1 MTVSIII
8 PIYNGELF
16 LAKCIESVMN
26 QTYDD
31 IEIILINDGSTD
43 NSITICESYQKMDK
57 RLRVFDRPNSGVSD
71 TRNFGI
77 SVASGEYIQFVDCD
91 DSISNNMTEALVAEI
106 QYDQSELAI
115 SGYKIM
121 DLDDN
126 LIEEI
131 RTGHSGCIDKSE
143 FFNLF
148 GEFFE
153 KKGLLNSP
161 CNKMYVKKIIVD
173 NNILFP
179 KDFSLGEDL
188 LFNLKYMET
197 INSISLIDQSY
208 YSYYRVNNQ
217 SLTLKYNSKRLEA
230 QESIYRELRKFMVKY
245 GVYQSRNKIILE
257 SKYIKAI
264 TDAMISFLLNDKMA
278 KEEKRR
284 TIKMVVNT
292 RQFNDSLKVAKLNL
306 KYNLFILLLQSNFVS
321 LTLQLLNLKKK
332 INSVVTQ

>member
-57 RLRVFDRPNSGVSD
+57 RIRVFDRPNSGVSD

-77 SVASGEYIQFVDCD
+77 SVSSGEYIQFVDCD
-91 DSISNNMTEALVAEI
+91 DSISNDMTEALVAEI

-131 RTGHSGCIDKSE
+131 RIGHGGCIDKSE

-197 INSISLIDQSY
+197 IDSISLIDQSF

-230 QESIYRELRKFMVKY
+230 QEFIYQELRKFMAKY

-284 TIKMVVNT
+284 TIKNIVNT
-292 RQFNDSLKVAKLNL
+292 KQFNDSLKLAKLNL
-306 KYNLFILLLQSNFVS
+306 KYKLFIFLLQSNFVS